1 MKNWTS
7 MLISLVLTAALCFG
21 AAAGMA
27 EGVLTLPSAVKE
39 IQVEAFAGAEGFA
52 EIILPEGVEK
62 IGERAFA
69 ESSIERIR
77 IPDGVTD
84 IGTGAFYNCV
94 DLVSADVSDG
104 VTEITDYLFWRCLK
118 LEQVDIP
125 AGVTRIG
132 EHAFSACIALPEIEI
147 PNGVTEIGEYAFSEC
162 AALTRVTV
170 PGSVKSIGQMAFY
183 SCLDLE
189 TVVLK
194 DGVESI
200 ANNAFF
206 YCPYLTRVEIPASVT
221 SIGMSAFGD
230 CDELMIYGETG
241 SYAQTYAMEHGIPF
255 ISEAEA
261 AYEYVVVNGGAKVT
275 GYTGSDVNV
284 VIPETLGG
292 YPVTAMERTFDSS
305 RTVETV
311 VLPST
316 LKTLG
321 GYTFWG
327 CESLRSVT
335 FNSEI
340 TAIGEFEFFQCRVLE
355 DFMLP
360 ESVTSIGMKAFS
372 GCHALTKLP
381 FSGHVQTIGNYAFEE
396 GWGFVSLDIPDGVK
410 TIGTSAFA
418 DGQYMKKVVI
428 PASVTSIGA
437 NAFSG
442 SIYEMNIYGYAGTA
456 AETYAAEN
464 GFAFVV
470 LDAGEDPGAADY
482 TYTIADGEATITG
495 YTGVS
500 TTARIPA
507 TIDGCPVTTI
517 AKFAFKDSAVESVV
531 IPDGVT
537 TLEDGAFI
545 YAQSLR
551 EVAMPASVTSIG
563 PDTFFRAHCD
573 LTFTGEAGSYAQAFA
588 LERGIAFVDAAT
600 GETLF
605 DNDFGYTVEGGEAT
619 LTVYTGNAQALVI
632 PAAIDGYPVAHLA
645 DGTLQQCETLM
656 NVTFEAQIDKLGVAA
671 FMGCDELR
679 AVYLPESLTEIGL
692 IAFKDC
698 AQLNRVDIPKS
709 VTVIDSSAFEG
720 CPVVMIFGYAGSYAQ
735 TYAGENGITFIELE
749 EPEIGET
756 PASSFNYTI
765 SDGEATILQFIGS
778 ETQVVVP
785 AKIEDCPVTRVNS
798 GAFYGA
804 AVTSV
809 VFPESVWE
817 IGEYC
822 FSLCDNL
829 ESVTITAA
837 TETIGANILN
847 ECPKALIIGVEN
859 SYAHL
864 YAQRWNIPFTANG
877 SLPARTSDYYLT
889 TDGTEATVLFY
900 TGSMTDLVILEVI
913 DGYTITGI
921 GNYAF
926 TDVNGLTKVT
936 LPSTLKVIGK
946 HAFSYTGLQEIEI
959 PDGVFNIGPNA
970 FRECY
975 SLTKATIPAS
985 VTNITSSAFRDCG
998 DGFTIYGYTGSAAE
1012 KYATEENYLF
1022 VALDGGE
1029 NPDDP
1034 ETEETPAESF
1044 EYTIADGEVKITGFT
1059 GSETDVV
1066 MPKAIEGY
1074 PVTTIG
1080 NSAFTGS
1087 NVRSIVLQ
1095 SSVNTLEGFNF
1106 TWCAQM
1112 ETVTIPASVT
1122 NIGDCPFLQSNSDLI
1137 IIGEAGSA
1145 AEAAAQKYAVDF
1157 KDAATGDLT
1166 YNDDYGYEIAN
1177 GQATVTAYSGTETV
1191 LMVPSEL
1198 GGCPVT
1204 AIGSYALM
1212 NDSDVTS
1219 ITIPEGV
1226 MSIGVCAMQY
1236 NYSLT
1241 EVILPESLTRI
1252 GAYTFRECESLKEI
1266 TIPKGVTR
1274 IGENAFDTVAADFT
1288 IKGYAD
1294 SYAQT
1299 YATENNIPFIALD
1312 GENPDEPQDPEG
1324 EQTEGSY
1331 TYTVT
1336 GGKAAIVGYAGS
1348 DMEVTIPAALGG
1360 YPVVKIGEYAFEAKA
1375 MTAVIIPDSVTTIES
1390 AAFYW
1395 CRSLQAVSIP
1405 ANVTSIGTNA
1415 FSNAHTDLIFT
1426 GVRDSAAQTYAWEN
1440 AIGFADAQTGTV
1452 LFDNDFAY
1460 TLENGVATLT
1470 LYTGDDSELVVPAEY
1485 DGYPVGALRWGVLQ
1499 QSDTLTKVTFEAQV
1513 PSIPHGAF
1521 LNCDLLVEVRL
1532 PDSVTSIASSAF
1544 KWCYALR
1551 DVHIP
1556 ASVTSIDATAF
1567 DECPSTLTIH
1577 GAAGSYAQTYA
1588 AENGILFE
1596 AVEAEEPEY
1605 TYSIS
1610 YDFMAVITGYTGDD
1624 NKLVLPSELGGYPVG
1639 YIGDY
1644 AFEKRTTLLEV
1655 TLPAT
1660 LKRIGTGAFSG
1671 CTSLWDVVIPQG
1683 VTEICDSAFY
1693 GCTGMTGTELP
1704 DSVTSIGGFAY
1715 YGCSHLKKAI
1725 IPESV
1730 TSIGARA
1737 FHECAETFA
1746 IHGYAGSEAQ
1756 TYAQANGHRF
1766 VELDSEVDT
1775 TGFVYDIEYS
1785 EAKITDYNGSET
1797 GTLHIPSELEGYP
1810 VTSVGRGAFYGCQ
1823 AERIVVPECMSKLWS
1838 YSFAGC
1844 ENLTDINIPASV
1856 TAIGECAFL
1865 GCSSELIVTG
1875 TSGSAIE
1882 AYAKK
1887 YGVGFK
1893 DAATGEVLF
1902 DNDYGYEIV
1911 NGEATIY
1918 AYTGLESELTL
1929 PNTLEGCPVTALG
1942 DCALKN
1948 NERLT
1953 SVVIPAGVKTIGAE
1967 VLQYCYNLTHVEI
1980 PEGVERIGAYA
1991 FVGMDSLM
1999 DVTVPASVTEI
2010 GLGAFTEAAAGFTMY
2025 GYTSSA
2031 AQTYAGENDI
2041 PFVALDGG
2049 ETDETLT
2056 EGKYTY
2062 TVEEGKA
2069 TVVAYAG
2076 GDVKA
2081 VIPQTLGG
2089 YPVTAISAHAF
2100 EGDTVLMD
2108 VTIPEGVSAI
2118 GEYAFASCTAL
2129 NGVHL
2134 PVSLESV
2141 GAHAFDGCSNLNFV
2155 EFEKNVTF
2163 VGEEAFVNCGEYI
2176 FFRAYPGTAPADYAD
2191 AHGIFYEYNYDE
2203 LYDGGYVY
2211 NVLYGEEAAVV
2222 GYTGSASDLVIPA
2235 SLGGYPVTMI
2245 APEAFQSRTDIT
2257 SVVFPEGLTLIATN
2271 AFAYCENLSSV
2282 SFPSTLIE
2290 FYGSAFAGTALTDIT
2305 LPQNMDSIGFYAFE
2319 GCKQLTKVTVLS
2331 RDVTFERLVFS
2342 NGNENLTIYG
2352 YTGSTTEAHAAAQG
2366 IAFAALDVLEKPD
2379 PSKPYEDGD
2388 YTYYYLS
2395 EENAATLYRYNGSAQ
2410 DVVIP
2415 STLGGYPVVQ
2425 LSMHAFSRIDTLR
2438 SVTIPDGVKRIQM
2451 SAFLGCAN
2459 LTSVSIPDSV
2469 TEIGGSVFSQCSSL
2483 TSVNLPSGLTA
2494 IGSSLFEG
2502 CSALESIDIPA
2513 GVVSIGD
2520 AAFYACNS
2528 LKSVDIP
2535 AGVVSIGSNAF
2546 ANCWVLSNVTIP
2558 QGVTRIE
2565 DYAFYACDGLTETGI
2580 HENITYIGSHAFEC
2594 SDGLQQVTLPENVT
2608 EVGDYAFYGC
2618 TQLTNVT
2625 VHNPEMVFGT
2635 DAFDYFYKLTI
2646 HGYTGSTAQTYA
2658 SANGAAFVALDAAA
2672 VPVVQF
2678 ANAQVVAAEN
2688 LAFELFV
2695 NAENWT
2701 TSAPLA
2707 VSMTT
2712 TDANLDI
2719 INTKFTSASQT
2730 LMQLGQSGAIYA
2742 TATGSGGSYSNT
2754 TDIPNSTSRTFYIQ
2768 AGASSTPLYISGNYK
2783 KGNTAG
2789 RSVTLT
2795 LLAPADGSY
2804 SVGANSSCTIIYNDV
2819 DASMPTDRSMTK
2831 AQWMAASKTWLE
2843 AKYPSGRNWNH
2854 LIGAVNAVDNITA
2867 GACHDDIHVSG
2878 THAIRSTS
2886 WDDGAY
2892 NITLGARICNGYT
2905 PWPSAQC
2912 MGFALKAA
2920 SDVFGS
2926 DPKTGSGWTTYSS
2939 YSAAGGLQAGDYVRV
2954 PNHSFFVL
2962 AVDASGVSTVEC
2974 NASDLG
2980 KCIIFRK
2987 TRPNTAAQGEGTIE
3001 EICRYNWT
3009 TAATPTPTPV
3019 VTTPP
3024 PSAVEADFDYF
3035 CDGYTVTIDGY
3046 NGSSA
3051 NVVIPATI
3059 EGCPVTEVSSY
3070 AFQSNT
3076 TIRSIV
3082 IPDSVELI
3090 GDACFEGCSALASVT
3105 LGSGLQTI
3113 GANAFGACDS
3123 LTQINLPEG
3132 LGEIGEGA
3140 FVGTGLTKITVPASV
3155 YQLSAHAFRHNYAM
3169 TEATIKGDV
3178 GYLGD
3183 YTFIGNMNLK
3193 KVVIEGSV
3201 SMIGES
3207 TFAGCTA
3214 LEEITI
3220 PDTVTKIANSAF
3232 DQAAEKFTIYGY
3244 VGSYAHT
3251 YAMDNG
3257 HTFKALSTNITPT
3270 PKPEVTPTPTPVV
3283 SYNSN
3288 GYLYILEGE
3297 NAVIVSYYGG
3307 ETKLVIPDELG
3318 GHPVTAIKERAFKGT
3333 AVTEIT
3339 LPESLT
3345 SIGAYVFE
3353 DCSQLYRV
3361 KVLSKTVAFD
3371 DMTFGGTSSNLTI
3384 LCYSDSTALEHALEM
3399 GIPYSILDGL
3409 DGEYTD
3415 GDWSWKIENGETTI
3429 TKYTGTAQEIYL
3441 TEMIMGS
3448 PIVAIGVDAFRTNS
3462 SLEKIVMPDT
3472 VKTIGMYAFGYCD
3485 NLSSVTLPEGL
3496 VGIGQNA
3503 FRACYKLKE
3512 ITIPDSV
3519 TSISSGAFQYC
3530 TGLTKVKLPS
3540 NLTSISA
3547 NCFQRCRALT
3557 SIELP
3562 VSLTSIGNSA
3572 FYESGLTEIDIPGNV
3587 TSIGQEAFWDCT
3599 ALKEIYIP
3607 DSVTEISYGF
3617 AKGCT
3622 ALESVYLMDGVTTI
3636 GWYAF
3641 EGCTKLKSVRIPES
3655 VTSIGTGA
3663 FDNVHADFAISGYE
3677 DGYAQSYALENG
3689 FTFVALGRDETLYTD
3704 FVYWI
3709 EDGEVSIGSYTGS
3722 ATRVVVPYAIE
3733 GYQVTAITASAFY
3746 QNTTVTSI
3754 DLPDSIRTIV
3764 GSTFSGC
3771 TNLEEVKM
3779 PSEMA
3784 NIGDFA
3790 FDGCAKLKSITLPKG
3805 IQAITEGM
3813 FYECASLTEIVIP
3826 DGVLS
3831 IERNAFDGCASLADI
3846 TLPDSVKYIG
3856 SWAFLNCADLKQ
3868 VHLPDALQTVDECAF
3883 YATGLTSVD
3892 IPNGVTTIG
3901 NNAFTNCAEL
3911 ERIVI
3916 PASVTSI
3923 GTNVFFMSPKVTVYG
3938 YSESA
3943 MEAYAAENGIAFIPV
3958 DKGPV
3963 VQFADAQVVAAENL
3977 AFTLNVNATNWTENK
3992 PLAISMTTSDAGLD
4006 IINTKFTSASQTLVQ
4021 LGQSGAI
4028 YETANHYSNTTD
4040 KPNSTNRTFYIQA
4053 GAVATPLY
4061 IAGNYKYD
4069 NNGVRSV
4076 TLKLLPSADGSYSVG
4091 ENNTCT
4097 IIYNDVDVSMPTDR
4111 TGMTKAQWMAACKT
4125 WFESKY
4131 PSGRF
4136 WNHWVGAVNA
4146 VDNLTAGAC
4155 HGDIHASEIHSTS
4168 WDDGAYDIRLG
4179 ASICNGYT
4187 PWNSAQCMGFA
4198 MKAAFDAFG
4207 ADVKTSGAW
4216 TGYSSYSAAGGLQA
4230 GDYVR
4235 VPNHSFFV
4243 LEVNTSG
4250 VMTVECNASDL
4261 GKCIIFRKTRPNSS
4275 VQGEGTIQE
4284 IYRYNW

>member
-39 IQVEAFAGAEGFA
+39 IQAEAFAGAKGFA

-69 ESSIERIR
+69 ESSIEKIR

-104 VTEITDYLFWRCLK
+104 VTEIADYLFWRCLK
-118 LEQVDIP
+118 LEQVDMP

-170 PGSVKSIGQMAFY
+170 PGSVKSIEQMAFY

-230 CDELMIYGETG
+230 CDELTIYGETG

-261 AYEYVVVNGGAKVT
+261 AFEYVIVSGGAKVT
-275 GYTGSDVNV
+275 GYTGSNVNV
-284 VIPETLGG
+284 VIPEMLGG
-292 YPVTAMERTFDSS
+292 YPVTAMERTFDSN
-305 RTVETV
+305 RTIETV

-396 GWGFVSLDIPDGVK
+396 CWGFASLDIPDGVK

-600 GETLF
+600 GEPLF

-900 TGSMTDLVILEVI
+900 TGSMTDLVIPEVI

-1095 SSVNTLEGFNF
+1095 SSVNMLEGFNF
-1106 TWCAQM
+1106 TWCAQL

-1191 LMVPSEL
+1191 LMMPSEL

-1226 MSIGVCAMQY
+1226 TSIGVCAMQY

-1426 GVRDSAAQTYAWEN
+1426 GVRDSVAQTYAWEN

-1470 LYTGDDSELVVPAEY
+1470 LYTGDDSVLVVPAEY

-1644 AFEKRTTLLEV
+1644 AFENRTTLLEV

-1660 LKRIGTGAFSG
+1660 LKRIGTGAFAG
-1671 CTSLWDVVIPQG
+1671 CTSLWDVAIPQG
-1683 VTEICDSAFY
+1683 VTEICDSAFW
-1693 GCTGMTGTELP
+1693 GCTGLKEIEFPG
-1704 DSVTSIGGFAY
+1704 SVTSIGGFAFAS
-1715 YGCSHLKKAI
+1715 CSGLTKAT
-1725 IPESV
+1725 IPASV
-1730 TSIGARA
+1730 TSIGERA
-1737 FHECAETFA
+1737 FYECAASFA
-1746 IHGYAGSEAQ
+1746 I
-1756 TYAQANGHRF
+1756 
-1766 VELDSEVDT
+1766 
-1775 TGFVYDIEYS
+1775 
-1785 EAKITDYNGSET
+1785 
-1797 GTLHIPSELEGYP
+1797 
-1810 VTSVGRGAFYGCQ
+1810 
-1823 AERIVVPECMSKLWS
+1823 
-1838 YSFAGC
+1838 
-1844 ENLTDINIPASV
+1844 
-1856 TAIGECAFL
+1856 
-1865 GCSSELIVTG
+1865 
-1875 TSGSAIE
+1875 
-1882 AYAKK
+1882 
-1887 YGVGFK
+1887 
-1893 DAATGEVLF
+1893 
-1902 DNDYGYEIV
+1902 
-1911 NGEATIY
+1911 
-1918 AYTGLESELTL
+1918 
-1929 PNTLEGCPVTALG
+1929 
-1942 DCALKN
+1942 
-1948 NERLT
+1948 
-1953 SVVIPAGVKTIGAE
+1953 
-1967 VLQYCYNLTHVEI
+1967 
-1980 PEGVERIGAYA
+1980 
-1991 FVGMDSLM
+1991 
-1999 DVTVPASVTEI
+1999 
-2010 GLGAFTEAAAGFTMY
+2010 Y
-2025 GYTSSA
+2025 GYTDSY
-2031 AQTYAGENDI
+2031 AQTYAGENGI

-2469 TEIGGSVFSQCSSL
+2469 TEIGGSVFSQCSTL

-3371 DMTFGGTSSNLTI
+3371 DRTFGGTSSNLTI

-3709 EDGEVSIGSYTGS
+3709 EDGEVGIGSYTGS

-4243 LEVNTSG
+4243 LEVNASG